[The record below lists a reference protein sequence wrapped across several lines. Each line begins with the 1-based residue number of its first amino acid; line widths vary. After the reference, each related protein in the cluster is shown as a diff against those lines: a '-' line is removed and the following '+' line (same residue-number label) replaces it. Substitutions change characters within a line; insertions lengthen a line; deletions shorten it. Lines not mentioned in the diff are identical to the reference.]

1 MNERGLTAIAI
12 ALLMLS
18 LLAPTIALY
27 NQTEEE
33 LNNSK
38 SITNTTMPDLFVKGI
53 SVSPPLYQNETA
65 RINATIKNNGT
76 DSGKFNVSFLV
87 DGALREEK
95 AIEALNENEYRLISF
110 DWTPD
115 TAKNYRLK
123 IIADANNE
131 INESNETNNELEIE
145 VSVLMRI
152 TVVIKGS
159 GGDIHIQSLSLEAN
173 ESILNATAIACGEQN
188 ITFDLSDANGNITID
203 GMNNPKMFLYDEE
216 REEWTETG
224 LNHELEDHDIIG
236 WSDKNDLPLMLPD
249 ITPEN
254 LTIASFDGMAYTNVT
269 NEIEVRIRNDGLV
282 NASNF
287 TSLFKVNDEI
297 MDEIKI
303 ESLNRTQNKSISF
316 YWTPNTTGVYSLTVE
331 LDPENN
337 ISESNET
344 NNNITLNVTVRAVSI
359 IRIPTDYQTIQEAI
373 DNAPPGSTI
382 IIEDGE
388 YPINDNEHTIRIE
401 NKKLLWIIGGK
412 GVRLIT
418 DSGTVG
424 DLIRIKG
431 SEQVTLSGFTVGVE
445 KSAKNK
451 KRNIV
456 IKDSNE
462 IRLSNLTLYNYATE
476 GLTIEHIPLTISNA
490 SNCKIE
496 RCKFTTGDSS
506 AYDLIIGSGSKG
518 NIIENSDINSIFM
531 QNTTNNILRN
541 SIIHKIWVGGNDV
554 YSWSPVE
561 YYSDNNTICNNEIY
575 SISMQG
581 DNNTLYNNTIVSLGM
596 RMRSCPFGG
605 NNNNIYLNNIFGI
618 GRAGVRGN
626 NIWNSTV
633 PLNYSYNGTT
643 FTSYVGN
650 FWYDYSGADNNSDG
664 IGDSPYKVCDS
675 NYDYYPLIEPYG
687 LTFDLAVT
695 AITRP
700 CKIYAN
706 RTNTI
711 LITVMRRGT
720 YLTPEDVSVNFMVDD
735 TEVDSKTVRIV
746 SGANI
751 VRLAW
756 TPLSVGD
763 YKLDVEVH
771 PEKTLIREMNDT
783 NNRFEI
789 DVTVSSPLFDY
800 TYNISSALDF
810 LRNEQLA
817 TGAIWDFENSA
828 RAALSIISAGE
839 DPSVWRAPGK
849 YTSSLIGYLRTEPGK
864 IVETG
869 MDPVKVIGEADLAR
883 MVMVISA
890 IGQDP
895 TNFGGVNYLT
905 MLKSYHD
912 GEQFGERDDVKDDA
926 FAILALVACGDKD
939 IRTKDMI
946 TNTIRYIKAR
956 QNDDGGWRSFS
967 VESDVR
973 TTSLVIQALIAAGE
987 DKNSETITKALD
999 YLRKAQVDDGGYSD
1013 VISTSYAIQAFIAAG
1028 EDSSNYTNTI
1038 EHLLSL
1044 QQPDGSF
1051 NYTTNMSFFPP
1062 RMTIFPVFALC
1073 GEPYPVMVKTTSGSY
1088 ELPDVSVHDVV
1099 TDDEIIVNTSCTVR
1113 ADIKSNGG
1121 IFYADLLADGEFV
1134 ARKQVCSVW
1143 HDSLTPVSF
1152 TWKPTTT
1159 GLHNLTIFA
1168 DSMDNIT
1175 ESDEGNNNVTIEVNV
1190 TLPDLYP
1197 AVITPPENAFVN
1209 VTNIVNCVIKGRT
1222 NEHFNVTLEEADS
1235 GEVIGKQRIEGIR
1248 NNETLSFKWSPSA
1261 NRTYNLRLVVDP
1273 EEEVRER
1280 DEDNNTL
1287 EGVVN
1292 VLLPDM
1298 IPVSITADEI
1308 FVNARNKVHVTVE
1321 GMAECFNV
1329 SLIENGTVVGK
1340 TTNVTCYGTENVT
1353 VYWKPT
1359 AVGNH
1364 TITAFVDSNGDIE
1377 ETNERNNN
1385 LTGTFEVLQPDLV
1398 PVTIEPGVYYIDEY
1412 NDVNIGV
1419 NGTAENFNVT
1429 LLVNYT
1435 GVDRSGGLS
1444 FLIRPEI
1451 NQTPCGAIK
1460 IPATELDSNSN
1471 YSCNITALKDKDK
1484 YEWSWED
1491 IKKLDLEIGSVSETG
1506 IVDRNDSWG
1515 IDYVALIVNYTG
1527 DRNNTLELAP
1537 RNVTSAG
1544 NWSNTTSILKPDGAY
1559 ARTGN
1564 ITTVKLEMQDPHPSA
1579 GGNITSVAVL
1589 LKGYASNMHT
1599 PPGYN
1604 YSFHL
1609 KKEEVN
1615 TYNRTI
1621 KFGWVPW
1628 YEGIYN
1634 LTVFL
1639 DSSNNVNE
1647 TNETNNILS
1656 KEVLATKRIKL
1667 ELTSPVG
1674 GETWKGIQNIT
1685 WNASYETA
1693 LPSTELRIDI
1703 FYSPDRGYR
1712 WIPIATNETNDG
1724 MYAWDTGNGEAP
1736 ADPPDGEYMIMIL
1749 AHPCCEISWDR
1760 SHQYSYGEILMTLA
1774 QSNKPWAMDMSDIF
1788 RIYNNEVGMEWGS
1801 FHANAGYAPCNGPDS
1816 PEIAWVSEDIGAS
1829 SSSSLIVADGKV
1841 FVYATGEHGEMQS
1854 GSYTY
1859 LVALDQS
1866 SGKVLWA
1873 TGIAPEELGS
1883 WSTPAY
1889 KDGSIFVVSGGYL
1902 YRINANNGG
1911 IEWKYPIGLSV
1922 DASPAV
1928 TRRAIYVGDWSG
1940 RRYYCIKNNR
1950 TEPRELWNFSV
1961 EGRAQATPAV
1971 EYGNVYLGSF
1981 SSYCGGNCQSR
1992 AFCVDAVNGTEIWS
2006 TPTGDVCGSI
2016 TVADGIVYFTTYGGD
2031 TVYALDAFNGSVV
2044 WKKHIGWSDSTPAY
2058 YSPPRSKSTRSY
2070 IYAVIVH
2077 GFMEPADLHCFDAK
2091 TGEEIW
2097 NTRGKGGKSGI
2108 GYWTASPVVTGDG
2121 KVFVGNP
2128 STLSCLDAFTGDVI
2142 WQSYGGPS
2150 PAVVNG
2156 FVYTVH
2162 QGRALAYGNGTLPD
2176 LTVSAE
2182 APDKYVYVV
2191 GKKGNITAKIENIGK
2206 SNVTKSFKVELREKG
2221 RVIGEQTVKHPLNI
2235 GEQRT
2240 ITFDWIPSSS
2250 GSHTLIVEVNPPP
2263 GNVTESNP
2271 WNNTANVSVEVK
2283 DNKPDLVTKIEKVSP
2298 NPAYV
2303 GDTVTVEANITNIG
2317 NETNESFWV
2326 RFSVDGVEENMNWTS
2341 LEDNVR
2347 LLNFTWNATNS
2358 GVYNLTV
2365 DANPRDRLTIENE
2378 VTWTNNNDSIV
2389 VEVKPRPTPTPT
2401 PMPEKPGFG
2410 PGGGGGIGGGTA
2422 GGIGEGSGAGESG
2435 AGEAGG
2441 MQIPVNASATE
2452 PVKKEKQV
2460 MGYPF
2465 GNATSGA
2472 SGGGGTL
2479 PLILIALITLAVA
2492 LFYFGYYREKRT
2504 HKKHRSRNKK

>member
-1 MNERGLTAIAI
+1 MNERCLTAIAI
-12 ALLMLS
+12 TLLMLS
-18 LLAPTIALY
+18 LLAPAIALY
-27 NQTEEE
+27 SQTEEQ
-33 LNNSK
+33 LNDSK
-38 SITNTTMPDLFVKGI
+38 SITSTTMPDLLVEGI
-53 SVSPPLYQNETA
+53 TASSSLYQNENA
-65 RINATIKNNGT
+65 RINATIRNNGT

-87 DGALREEK
+87 DGALKEEK
-95 AIEALNENEYRLISF
+95 AIEALNGGEYRLISF

-131 INESNETNNELEIE
+131 INESNETNNEFEIE
-145 VSVLMRI
+145 VPVLMRI

-173 ESILNATAIACGEQN
+173 ESILNATAIACEN
-188 ITFDLSDANGNITID
+188 LNMTFNSSGGNVTRID
-203 GMNNPKMFLYDEE
+203 GLDNPKLFLYDKES
-216 REEWTETG
+216 REWTETG

-254 LTIASFDGMAYTNVT
+254 LTIASFGGTAYTNVT

-297 MDEIKI
+297 IDEIKI
-303 ESLNRTQNKSISF
+303 ESLNRTRSKSISF

-382 IIEDGE
+382 IIEDDV

-445 KSAKNK
+445 ESAKGK

-456 IKDSNE
+456 IEDSDG
-462 IRLSNLTLYNYATE
+462 ITLSNLTLYNYATE
-476 GLTIEHIPLTISNA
+476 GLTIEHIPLTLSNA
-490 SNCKIE
+490 TDCRIE
-496 RCKFTTGDSS
+496 SCKFTTGDSS
-506 AYDLIIGSGSKG
+506 AYSLIIGSGSEG
-518 NIIENSDINSIFM
+518 NIIENNTFSQGARSIFM
-531 QNTTNNILRN
+531 QNTTGNTICNN
-541 SIIHKIWVGGNDV
+541 IIHKIWVGGDDI
-554 YSWSPVE
+554 YSWPPVG

-596 RMRSCPFGG
+596 RSYPFGG
-605 NNNNIYLNNIFGI
+605 NNNNIYLNNIFG
-618 GRAGVRGN
+618 RYEVHGN
-626 NIWNSTV
+626 NNWNSTV

-643 FTSYVGN
+643 FIGYVGN
-650 FWYDYSGADNNSDG
+650 FWYDYSGADDNGDG

-711 LITVMRRGT
+711 LITIMRSGT
-720 YLTPEDVSVNFMVDD
+720 YLTPEDVIVNLMVDD
-735 TEVDSKTVRIV
+735 TEVDSKTVRIAP
-746 SGANI
+746 GANI

-756 TPLSVGD
+756 TPLSAGD
-763 YKLDVEVH
+763 YKLGVEVH

-800 TYNISSALDF
+800 TDNISSALEF

-839 DPSVWRAPGK
+839 DPSAWRALGK
-849 YTSSLIGYLRTEPGK
+849 YTASLIDYLRNEPERIAK
-864 IVETG
+864 MG

-883 MVMVISA
+883 MAMVVSA

-895 TNFGGVNYLT
+895 TNFGDVNYLV
-905 MLKSYHD
+905 MLKSYYD

-926 FAILALVACGDKD
+926 FAILALVACGDLD
-939 IRTKDMI
+939 PTIDNMI
-946 TNTIRYIKAR
+946 TNTIGYIKAR
-956 QNDDGGWRSFS
+956 QNDDGGWGSFS
-967 VESDVR
+967 VESDVK
-973 TTSLVIQALIAAGE
+973 TTSLVIQALITAGE
-987 DKNSETITKALD
+987 DSETITKALD

-1028 EDSSNYTNTI
+1028 EAPSNYTNTI
-1038 EHLLSL
+1038 EYLLSL

-1073 GEPYPVMVKTTSGSY
+1073 GEPYPVMVKTTNKSY

-1134 ARKQVCSVW
+1134 ARKRVCSVW

-1152 TWKPTTT
+1152 TWKPDTT
-1159 GLHNLTIFA
+1159 GPHNLTIFA

-1190 TLPDLYP
+1190 RLPDLYP

-1209 VTNIVNCVIKGRT
+1209 VTNIVNCTIKGT
-1222 NEHFNVTLEEADS
+1222 TAEHFNVTLEEADS

-1248 NNETLSFKWSPSA
+1248 NNETLSFKWRPSE
-1261 NRTYNLRLVVDP
+1261 NRTYNLRLVVDSDA
-1273 EEEVRER
+1273 EVRER

-1287 EGVVN
+1287 ERTVN
-1292 VLLPDM
+1292 VLLPDL

-1308 FVNARNKVHVTVE
+1308 FVNARNKVYVTVE

-1359 AVGNH
+1359 TLGNH
-1364 TITAFVDSNGDIE
+1364 TITAFVDSDGDIE
-1377 ETNERNNN
+1377 ETDERNNN
-1385 LTGTFEVLQPDLV
+1385 LTAQFEVLRPDLV

-1429 LLVNYT
+1429 LIVNYT

-1444 FLIRPEI
+1444 FMIRPEI
-1451 NQTPCGAIK
+1451 NQTPCGEIK
-1460 IPATELDSNSN
+1460 IPAADLDLNSN
-1471 YSCNITALKDKDK
+1471 YTCNITALKDK

-1506 IVDRNDSWG
+1506 VVDRNDSWG

-1527 DRNNTLELAP
+1527 NKTLELAP

-1544 NWSNTTSILKPDGAY
+1544 NWSNTTGILKPDGAY

-1604 YSFHL
+1604 YSFLL
-1609 KKEEVN
+1609 KKERVN

-1639 DSSNNVNE
+1639 DSSNSINE

-1656 KEVLATKRIKL
+1656 KEVLATKRIEL

-1685 WNASYETA
+1685 WNASYDTS
-1693 LPSTELRIDI
+1693 LPLPYNASLIIDI

-1736 ADPPDGEYMIMIL
+1736 ADPLDGEYMIMIL
-1749 AHPCCEISWDR
+1749 AHPCCEISWDT
-1760 SHQYSYGEILMTLA
+1760 HHYSYGEILMTLA

-1873 TGIAPEELGS
+1873 TGIAPQKLGS

-1902 YRINANNGG
+1902 YRINANDGS

-1940 RRYYCIKNNR
+1940 RHYYCIKNNR
-1950 TEPRELWNFSV
+1950 TAPRELWNFSV

-1981 SSYCGGNCQSR
+1981 CAGECQSR
-1992 AFCVDAVNGTEIWS
+1992 AFCVDAVNGTERWS

-2077 GFMEPADLHCFDAK
+2077 GFIEPADLHCFDAK

-2176 LTVSAE
+2176 LTVSA
-2182 APDKYVYVV
+2182 APDDTYIV

-2221 RVIGEQTVKHPLNI
+2221 RVIDEQTIEPPLNI
-2235 GEQRT
+2235 SIPKIVVFEWTPEEPGEHRLT
-2240 ITFDWIPSSS
+2240 
-2250 GSHTLIVEVNPPP
+2250 VEVAPPP

-2271 WNNTANVSVEVK
+2271 WNNTANVTVWVE

-2298 NPAYV
+2298 DPAYV

-2326 RFSVDGVEENMNWTS
+2326 RFSVDGAEENMNWTS

-2365 DANPRDRLTIENE
+2365 DANPRDNPTIVE
-2378 VTWTNNNDSIV
+2378 VTWTNNSDSRE
-2389 VEVKPRPTPTPT
+2389 VEVKPTPTPTPT

-2410 PGGGGGIGGGTA
+2410 PGGGGGFGGGAA

-2441 MQIPVNASATE
+2441 MQIPVNASTTE

-2460 MGYPF
+2460 TGHPF

-2492 LFYFGYYREKRT
+2492 LFYFGYYSEKRT